1 MHPQATIVLT
11 RKGTNMDYRLT
22 DEQELLIDSIKE
34 FCERYTSEE
43 QIREMYEN
51 LKMGGF
57 ARIRIL
63 PSVSQIVEGKAH
75 FVQTREIDPLDIL
88 GRTPIIIPPVNSAI
102 GLRKLSNIQVN
113 VGAHAS
119 ITAPIKFKAPAIA

>member
-43 QIREMYEN
+43 QIREMYESHQMSEELLSAYMEN
-51 LKMGGF
+51 GFGLMGIPEKYEGIDTDLVTLGLLTEEF
-57 ARIRIL
+57 AHYSGCML
-63 PSVSQIVEGKAH
+63 PVLNNALAMRD
-75 FVQTREIDPLDIL
+75 FIDF
-88 GRTPIIIPPVNSAI
+88 
-102 GLRKLSNIQVN
+102 
-113 VGAHAS
+113 GATDELIAD
-119 ITAPIKFKAPAIA
+119 AIAKYM

>member
-51 LKMGGF
+51 HQMSAELLSAYMENGFGLMG
-57 ARIRIL
+57 I
-63 PSVSQIVEGKAH
+63 PEKYEG
-75 FVQTREIDPLDIL
+75 IDTDLVTL
-88 GRTPIIIPPVNSAI
+88 GLLT
-102 GLRKLSNIQVN
+102 
-113 VGAHAS
+113 
-119 ITAPIKFKAPAIA
+119 